1 MPWKDKEKKKEYNKE
16 YYKKNREKI
25 LENKKDYNENNK
37 EKRKIYNKDYHENN
51 KEKLLEIHKTYKQTE
66 AGKKSQRISDWK
78 RYGVKHKDFN
88 SLYDYY
94 LNVEFCEQCNVELV
108 EGVLGANKKCLDH
121 DHTTGEFRNVICQ
134 RCNIRRGFE
143 DRKKI

>member
-1 MPWKDKEKKKEYNKE
+1 MVRTKEEIKEYNKD

-25 LENKKDYNENNK
+25 LEYHKDYDENNK
-37 EKRKIYNKDYHENN
+37 EKRKIYNKDYQENN
-51 KEKLLEIHKTYKQTE
+51 KEKLLEKQKDYRKTEPY
-66 AGKKSQRISDWK
+66 KKSSRISDWK
-78 RYGVKHKDFN
+78 RYGVKHEDFN